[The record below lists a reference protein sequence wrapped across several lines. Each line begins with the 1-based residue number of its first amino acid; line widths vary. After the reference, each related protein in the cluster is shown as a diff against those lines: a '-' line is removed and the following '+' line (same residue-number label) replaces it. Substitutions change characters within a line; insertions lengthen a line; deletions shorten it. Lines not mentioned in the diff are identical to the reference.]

1 MSECCLPNLGCLNIP
16 ITYIDV
22 EGQAGQNGAAG
33 RGIYGES
40 YNDVSGELTLLFT
53 SGDPSFTTGDLR
65 GDKGDQ
71 GDQGVDGL
79 ARLYSMPVPFFE
91 STIVDSWV
99 QQHDYTVAAN
109 TLLNL
114 GDSLVIN
121 LRSSKVLSSPDLYF
135 ASRRRIRWNNLYI
148 TPSTGL
154 IMNTADTSFQYN
166 TRVEIIKS
174 DVDKAICLITADLD
188 ILSNTYILT
197 QQINLTG
204 LNFGQAN
211 TIYTDLWQ
219 DVPLQTYFNSM
230 TIDKIK
236 AV

>member
-1 MSECCLPNLGCLNIP
+1 MSECCLPNLGCLAIP
-16 ITYIDV
+16 IITVDV
-22 EGQAGQNGAAG
+22 AGQAGQNGTDG
-33 RGIYGES
+33 RGISGES
-40 YNDVSGELTLLFT
+40 YNDASGELTLLFT

-71 GDQGVDGL
+71 GDQGVNGL
-79 ARLYSMPVPFFE
+79 ARLYSMPEPFFE
-91 STIVDSWV
+91 STIVDNWV

-114 GDSLVIN
+114 GDSLIIN
-121 LRSSKVLSSPDLYF
+121 LRSSKVLSSPDLYY

-166 TRVEIIKS
+166 TRIEIIKS

-188 ILSNTYILT
+188 ILSDTYILT

-204 LNFGQAN
+204 LNFGVDN
-211 TIYTDLWQ
+211 DIYTDLWQ